1 MRFWKNSDEPQDPE
15 EMCLHCH
22 AMILGRARICP
33 FCGRI
38 WYEAD
43 DNTTA
48 TE

>member
-1 MRFWKNSDEPQDPE
+1 MKYLRNSDEPQDPE

-22 AMILGRARICP
+22 ALIPGRTRICP

-43 DNTTA
+43 DNTPT